1 MIYSTMT
8 MKWTDITITGVIIL
22 QKHLIFF
29 DSNPIIANNHSLN
42 TGHVKRFISN
52 SNKIAISTV
61 TIDEVVRNF
70 RNNEQKQIEKL
81 KDLISDCSRY
91 GIDVSFTQTK
101 NIEDSLSQELK
112 ELSVEVLETSLADVN
127 FILEKAMNLK
137 KPFKQKSGKETGGF
151 KDALIW
157 NTWMMHAKE
166 VHNNYDFLIFVT
178 HDGDFIDQ
186 NLSVLAPDLIEDVK
200 RYGIP
205 TEKIKVIK
213 NVKSLVEEV
222 IIPETTLGFDLTE
235 RDYEDVVEEI
245 IETNLSELESDLIEV
260 ITEIIGD
267 EKEPYL
273 INLERK
279 DNINYKEIHHN
290 VEEGIIYI
298 YFTEEFEIDFSYY
311 LLKTEYFEIGKKNIQ
326 IEDSNWNDYVYLVSE
341 TWYTEV
347 GFEATFSYVDDIGNF
362 AIEGSEYYIS
372 TEFVPDNDGS
382 IFDDENEN

>member
-1 MIYSTMT
+1 M
-8 MKWTDITITGVIIL
+8 
-22 QKHLIFF
+22 
-29 DSNPIIANNHSLN
+29 
-42 TGHVKRFISN
+42 
-52 SNKIAISTV
+52 
-61 TIDEVVRNF
+61 
-70 RNNEQKQIEKL
+70 
-81 KDLISDCSRY
+81 
-91 GIDVSFTQTK
+91 
-101 NIEDSLSQELK
+101 
-112 ELSVEVLETSLADVN
+112 
-127 FILEKAMNLK
+127 
-137 KPFKQKSGKETGGF
+137 
-151 KDALIW
+151 
-157 NTWMMHAKE
+157 
-166 VHNNYDFLIFVT
+166 
-178 HDGDFIDQ
+178 
-186 NLSVLAPDLIEDVK
+186 
-200 RYGIP
+200 
-205 TEKIKVIK
+205 
-213 NVKSLVEEV
+213 VEEV